1 MLRKL
6 GYRIYLAVVLAFTL
20 SGCGA
25 IRGVG
30 NALGTSFKG
39 FNIHF
44 PTIHFP

>member
-6 GYRIYLAVVLAFTL
+6 SCRIYLAVILALSL

-30 NALGTSFKG
+30 NALANSFKG
-39 FNIHF
+39 FSISF

>member
-1 MLRKL
+1 MVRRII
-6 GYRIYLAVVLAFTL
+6 YRAYLAVILAFTL

-30 NALGTSFKG
+30 NAIANSFKG
-39 FNIHF
+39 FQIHF